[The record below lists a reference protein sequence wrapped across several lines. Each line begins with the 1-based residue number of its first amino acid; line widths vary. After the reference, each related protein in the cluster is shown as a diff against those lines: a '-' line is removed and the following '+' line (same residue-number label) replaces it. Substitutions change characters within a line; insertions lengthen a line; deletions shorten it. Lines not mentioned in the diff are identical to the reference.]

1 MRITIL
7 GGGPGGYVAAL
18 KAAQLG
24 AKATVIEQDEVGG
37 TCLNWGCIPTKSLI
51 ASAEVF
57 HKAKHLSDFGIDLHG
72 SVSPNLPKIMGRK
85 NAIVATQV
93 KGIRALFK
101 SWGVVFMEG
110 RGRLVG
116 PKEIE
121 VEKKDGSK
129 ERVEA
134 DRIIIATGSRPAE
147 IPLFP
152 FDGMRVLSSN
162 DAVHTKEFPKSLLI
176 VGAGVIGS
184 EFACL
189 FSGFGTEVTM
199 VEILPRAV
207 STEDFEI
214 SEQLEREFKKSRI
227 KLLKEMSIIKVEAKA
242 DGIHSYL
249 SNGREI
255 VTEKVLVSTGRAFN
269 SEGIGIEALGIEKG
283 TRGEILVNERMET
296 NRPHIYAIGDVTGG
310 MLLAHKASAEG
321 KIAAA
326 NACGMETKIDRSVI
340 PSAIFTSPEIG
351 SVGLREHQAQE
362 KGIKVKTGRFLFR
375 GLGKAH
381 AIGEI
386 TGFVKI
392 VTDADTG
399 RVVGTHIIGPH
410 ASDLIHEAAL
420 AIRCRLKGEDIAGM
434 IHAHPTLAEAV
445 MEASEDLHGASV
457 HTLRK

>member
-1 MRITIL
+1 MRIAVL

-18 KAAQLG
+18 RAAQLG
-24 AKATVIEQDEVGG
+24 ARATVIEQSEVGG

-57 HKAKHLSDFGIDLHG
+57 HKAKHLSDFGIDLNG
-72 SVSPNLPKIMGRK
+72 SVYPNLPKIMERK
-85 NAIVATQV
+85 NAVVSAQV

-101 SWGVVFMEG
+101 SWGVALIEG
-110 RGRLVG
+110 KGRLVG
-116 PKEIE
+116 PEEIE

-129 ERVEA
+129 EKVEA

-147 IPLFP
+147 LPIFP
-152 FDGMRVLSSN
+152 FDGRRVLTSN
-162 DAVHTKEFPKSLLI
+162 DAVHIKEFPKSLLI

-184 EFACL
+184 EFAFL

-199 VEILPRAV
+199 VEVLPRTV

-214 SEQLEREFKKSRI
+214 SEQIEREFKKNKI
-227 KLLKEMSIIKVEAKA
+227 KLLKETSITKVEART

-255 VTEKVLVSTGRAFN
+255 VTEKVLVSTGRTLN
-269 SEGIGIEALGIEKG
+269 SEGIGIEAMGIEKG
-283 TRGEILVNERMET
+283 ARGEILVNERMET
-296 NRPHIYAIGDVTGG
+296 NRPHIYAIGDIVGG

-321 KIAAA
+321 KVAAA
-326 NACGMETKIDRSVI
+326 NACGVETKIDHSVI

-351 SVGLREHQAQE
+351 SVGLREHHAQE

-392 VTDADTG
+392 VSDADSG
-399 RVVGTHIIGPH
+399 RVIGAHIIGPH
-410 ASDLIHEAAL
+410 ASDLVHEAAL
-420 AIRCRLKGEDIAGM
+420 AIKCGLKGEDIAGM

-445 MEASEDLHGASV
+445 MEASENLDGASV
-457 HTLRK
+457 HTPRK